1 MEYQVWRVDV
11 PRKTSEYQKAEKRGS
26 IGMSVKVQW
35 PMFSKK
41 KPAWLQLPRT
51 RNPFSLLHYS
61 WFQVQEVGRRINP
74 KIPIAR
80 FPQRYAN
87 SIGKLNERNSV
98 PRDSAKRKSEEETS
112 QEQEKPRKEEE
123 ASEQQERGKLF
134 RIKSKFTK
142 KRGNEVKTS
151 DISLRITAIHDMN
164 LTTPYYI

>member
-1 MEYQVWRVDV
+1 
-11 PRKTSEYQKAEKRGS
+11 
-26 IGMSVKVQW
+26 MSVKVQW

-142 KRGNEVKTS
+142 KRGNEWYFTS
-151 DISLRITAIHDMN
+151 NHSNSWHESYNTLLY
-164 LTTPYYI
+164 LTIFPFLIVSNRSKKKKKKN